1 MDVNFIDNRGAKNR
15 LPFPQVMYSFY
26 GKGSVTLKLSYL
38 NCNLFEILLTIF
50 LVLAG
55 SSPILPSLNQDQFCK
70 KVYFFAQI
78 FLKH

>member
-15 LPFPQVMYSFY
+15 LPFPQVMYNFY